1 MATPEQIFA
10 ENQRLTALFKPQMDA
25 EQAARDALWATQ
37 RNNMLEKYGPA
48 AVARGY
54 NTSGEYAAVRKQEGR
69 SDFLKR
75 VILPVAA
82 FATGGAALAAGGLG
96 GAGAATSAIGPG
108 ATTAAKAGLAA
119 RLGSIFSNPGFEVGT
134 NAALALF
141 GQHQQNKANTQ
152 ARKDALATQAKQIEL
167 EQQRLAQE
175 AQNANLDR
183 EDARA
188 LNAAIQDLEK
198 KKFAIA
204 QEQAEFE
211 RSNVLYDRGKYEQEQ
226 ARLAPYR
233 QISEQALR
241 RLSSM
246 WGLG

>member
-1 MATPEQIFA
+1 MSFLSPNSTKSDVAFQGD
-10 ENQRLTALFKPQMDA
+10 NNYGRYL
-25 EQAARDALWATQ
+25 AAHPNRGFDW
-37 RNNMLEKYGPA
+37 RVA
-48 AVARGY
+48 A
-54 NTSGEYAAVRKQEGR
+54 
-69 SDFLKR
+69 
-75 VILPVAA
+75 PVAGIA
-82 FATGGAALAAGGLG
+82 AAPALAAMFGLG
-96 GAGAATSAIGPG
+96 GGASAAGAATSGATAPAVAG
-108 ATTAAKAGLAA
+108 ATTAAKAGMAA
-119 RLGSIFSNPGFEVGT
+119 RLGSIFSNPGFEVGA
-134 NAALALF
+134 NSALTLF

-152 ARKDALATQAKQIEL
+152 ARADALATQAKQIEL

-204 QEQAEFE
+204 QEQAEFD
-211 RSNVLYDRGKYEQEQ
+211 RSNVLFERGKYDQEQ
-226 ARLAPYR
+226 SRLAPYR

-246 WGLG
+246 WGLS